1 MKSKVIVISPNPYS
15 RYTLT
20 TIYLLRRMNINVSA
34 VICLKMFNINRIM
47 SELGRDG
54 PRLLKKIYRKLVLKS
69 AENTVRGQDSIVSF
83 MTDNE
88 MPFMSVKKFCKANG
102 IEFFTTS
109 DLNVEHV
116 HQFLDI
122 KKPDCIAFTGG
133 GLLRQG
139 IIDRAG
145 KGVINCHM
153 GILPYY
159 RGMDVVQWP
168 ILNKDFMNVGMTTHI
183 IDSGVDTGNI
193 LEITK
198 VSPDDYSSLKSL
210 RNKFEILMPQAL
222 TRACKGLLDGTIKP
236 VPQANQEGLQHFIC
250 TDRLA
255 PYVDQLLNENFV
267 KKNKE

>member
-1 MKSKVIVISPNPYS
+1 MKSKVIIISPNPYS

-20 TIYLLRRMNINVSA
+20 TLYLLQRLDIHVTAVISLKLINVNR
-34 VICLKMFNINRIM
+34 VI
-47 SELGRDG
+47 SELRRDG

-69 AENTVRGQDSIVSF
+69 SENTIIGQDSIVSF

-88 MPFMSVKKFCKANG
+88 MAFMSVKKFCKTND

-109 DLNVEHV
+109 DLNNKHV

-153 GILPYY
+153 GVLPYY

-168 ILNKDFMNVGMTTHI
+168 ILNKDFRNIGMTTHI
-183 IDSGVDTGNI
+183 IDSGVDTGDI

-198 VSPDDYSSLKSL
+198 INPEGHSCLESL
-210 RNKFEILMPQAL
+210 RNEFEILMPQAL
-222 TRACKGLLDGTIKP
+222 ARACKGLLDGTIKT
-236 VPQANQEGLQHFIC
+236 VSQEHKEGLQHFIC
-250 TDRLA
+250 TDSLA
-255 PYVDQLLNENFV
+255 PYVDQFLYENFV
-267 KKNKE
+267 KNSKE